1 VPLAV
6 LGAIQTLLLLAV
18 VHAIADVRAPFLS
31 QWVILFPTYLAAML
45 LGLSVSCAVDTN
57 DKAVLFLLFI
67 LIPQL
72 LFSNAFIQLEG
83 FGKALGMVAILCYWA
98 HDGLKS
104 MLPDE
109 ILNTSVPGTGG
120 LQEVWNPQL
129 GAFVPQAAGG
139 RPVLFGHHGWALDLL
154 MILVFAALY
163 AGLSFYF
170 LRKKDGPYGRPYQ
183 IPWIKSGTWIV
194 IRTRAQ
200 WVLGRLVDGLAKGVS
215 GLSNGLQ
222 KLSEKTKAAAPPAGL
237 PPPPP
242 PSSFAPPPASFPPPP
257 PPSSPPPDA
266 PKR

>member
-1 VPLAV
+1 VTV
-6 LGAIQTLLLLAV
+6 
-18 VHAIADVRAPFLS
+18 
-31 QWVILFPTYLAAML
+31 
-45 LGLSVSCAVDTN
+45 
-57 DKAVLFLLFI
+57 
-67 LIPQL
+67 
-72 LFSNAFIQLEG
+72 
-83 FGKALGMVAILCYWA
+83 
-98 HDGLKS
+98 
-104 MLPDE
+104 
-109 ILNTSVPGTGG
+109 
-120 LQEVWNPQL
+120 
-129 GAFVPQAAGG
+129 
-139 RPVLFGHHGWALDLL
+139 L